1 MKQSSQYLALLLT
14 ICSVALAQETEE
26 IEQTKTVD
34 TGNTEIYNGL
44 VIGIGKGT
52 LSILIFAIAG
62 IVICLIRDSS
72 STPNLLVAAGIALPL
87 LVLVIIVVLP
97 KRSLKTDKEVNN
109 NVPTDNYL
117 LWKLLITIGMGLVF
131 LALLLVTFGTRL
143 SIEIIAQKM
152 ESLDKENEKDGAGD
166 VELQPMQ
173 AANPNEKSNGETKPL
188 ISGV

>member
-1 MKQSSQYLALLLT
+1 MKQISQYLALLLT
-14 ICSVALAQETEE
+14 ICSVALAQET
-26 IEQTKTVD
+26 EQTKTVD

-97 KRSLKTDKEVNN
+97 KRSLKTDKEANN

-152 ESLDKENEKDGAGD
+152 ESLDKEDEKDGAGD

-173 AANPNEKSNGETKPL
+173 ASNPNDKSNGETKPL